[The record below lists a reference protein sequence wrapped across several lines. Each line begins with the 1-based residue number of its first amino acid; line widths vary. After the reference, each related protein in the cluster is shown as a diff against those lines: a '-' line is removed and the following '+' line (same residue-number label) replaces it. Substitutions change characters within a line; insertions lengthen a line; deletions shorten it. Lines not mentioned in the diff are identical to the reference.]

1 MSKKGY
7 SLNEA
12 VPNVLNDEAAAY
24 ENLETRRRKES
35 ILSSDTEKFKMFT
48 KLMRIGIMMKNAKVT
63 HKKMIE

>member
-1 MSKKGY
+1 MNKDEY
-7 SLNEA
+7 SQNES
-12 VPNVLNDEAAAY
+12 PRNLLNDEAAAY

-35 ILSSDTEKFKMFT
+35 ILLSDTEKFKMFT